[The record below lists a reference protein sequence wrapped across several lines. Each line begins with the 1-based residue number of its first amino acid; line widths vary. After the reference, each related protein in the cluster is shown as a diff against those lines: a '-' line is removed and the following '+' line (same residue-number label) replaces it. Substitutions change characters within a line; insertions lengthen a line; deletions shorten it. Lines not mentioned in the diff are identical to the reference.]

1 MDIDYLN
8 EMLYITV
15 EIIFLRY
22 QTFWNLIVHL
32 KHRRILPSMVPFPPG
47 IRRHPMNKRFLE
59 AFGLQHILR
68 LFFGLLIL
76 VVGCTT
82 DVNVKTGDPRQ
93 HLLDNLSSDIAEIN
107 LIAENASKEFEAE
120 PFEIR
125 ILDAWSLAK
134 EKQFQKIG
142 GGQAQIITVLQTSV
156 IEIPTLK
163 ETIVIEI
170 SKIQEGEDK
179 LFGVARPQSGGAFYT
194 QAPLL
199 AEVGGYSIRLYDPSL
214 DLDQEAIE
222 AIKRYVMLTAR
233 FEQTAKIIFKK
244 MLEVQEKY
252 RDAAVSIESFDIHLP
267 SIAIDIHFRIKSPS

>member
-1 MDIDYLN
+1 M
-8 EMLYITV
+8 
-15 EIIFLRY
+15 
-22 QTFWNLIVHL
+22 HL
-32 KHRRILPSMVPFPPG
+32 KKRPIFRSLPLYLFGSKRDPILKGLP
-47 IRRHPMNKRFLE
+47 E
-59 AFGLQHILR
+59 AFGMKHGVR

-76 VVGCTT
+76 LGGCTT
-82 DVNVKTGDPRQ
+82 DVNVKTSDPRQ

-107 LIAENASKEFEAE
+107 LIAENASREFEAE
-120 PFEIR
+120 PLDIR

-142 GGQAQIITVLQTSV
+142 SGQAQIITVLQTSV

-163 ETIVIEI
+163 ESVVVEI
-170 SKIQEGEDK
+170 SKIQEGEGK
-179 LFGVARPQSGGAFYT
+179 LFGVASPQSEGAFYT

-199 AEVGGYSIRLYDPSL
+199 AEAGGYSIRLYDPSL
-214 DLDQEAIE
+214 DLDKEAIE
-222 AIKRYVMLTAR
+222 AIKRYVILTAR

-267 SIAIDIHFRIKSPS
+267 SIAIDIHFRIKPFT